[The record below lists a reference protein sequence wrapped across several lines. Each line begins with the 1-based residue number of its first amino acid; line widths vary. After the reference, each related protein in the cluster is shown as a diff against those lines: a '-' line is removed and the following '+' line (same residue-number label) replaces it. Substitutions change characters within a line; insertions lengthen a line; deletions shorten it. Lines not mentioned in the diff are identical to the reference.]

1 MIFMKSGNAN
11 QKGGERNESE
21 PNFQCDPGLYDFIGG
36 SVYQCWCIGYRRHR
50 NTRDWTVQYGYSSK
64 YKGEGKFQFS
74 VGSGRSCNDKS
85 IVYSFSASVDF
96 GLLTP
101 NGAFLYVNV
110 TDGSVDQEI
119 EVDQRGNYTLAVRN
133 NSSKEIS
140 VSGFVNY

>member
-1 MIFMKSGNAN
+1 M
-11 QKGGERNESE
+11 R
-21 PNFQCDPGLYDFIGG
+21 
-36 SVYQCWCIGYRRHR
+36 
-50 NTRDWTVQYGYSSK
+50 
-64 YKGEGKFQFS
+64 GKRFFS
-74 VGSGRSCNDKS
+74 VILACTILLGGLCINVGASDIADIETRATGRFSMDIPANTKVKAS
-85 IVYSFSASVDF
+85 SSFPLEAGEVVTIKASYTPFSASVDF

-119 EVDQRGNYTLAVRN
+119 EVDQRGSYTLAVRN